1 MFNISSQT
9 NKPVSEW
16 KFTENDEISCAHG
29 YDYDK
34 SWYERTAVSDEDWVC
49 DRTLYQT
56 NTFVFHRIGEVVG
69 TFVFG
74 QLGDTLVELSRNSK
88 F

>member
-1 MFNISSQT
+1 MFNISSQEH
-9 NKPVSEW
+9 KPVNEW
-16 KFTENDEISCAHG
+16 SFTDNDSIACTHG
-29 YDYDK
+29 YDYDDT
-34 SWYERTAVSDEDWVC
+34 WYARTVVSDEDWIC

-74 QLGDTLVELSRNSK
+74 QLGDT
-88 F
+88 